1 MNKNI
6 NYNDTIKDLEVDG
19 VTNVK
24 IHILTFLKIVVIVDI
39 VAIVNTRLDKLS
51 IFNSINKNLN
61 VVNSLLTLFDVI

>member
-1 MNKNI
+1 M
-6 NYNDTIKDLEVDG
+6 DG

-24 IHILTFLKIVVIVDI
+24 IHILTFVKIVVIVDI
-39 VAIVNTRLDKLS
+39 VAIVNTRLDKLG